1 MPPPV
6 RYTRSGEIN
15 LAYQV
20 IGSGPVDI
28 ALCMGSY
35 SHLDVL
41 WESAQFTRLF
51 ERVGEFARL
60 LLFDRRGVGLSDR
73 LAEPQTL
80 EQRNDDIRAV
90 LDAAGSER
98 AFILGLSEGGNMATL
113 FAATYPDRTI
123 GLILHGSK
131 PRWAWAPDWPYGTTQ
146 EEFEQTWRTA
156 AERNHEDDFST
167 ERWRRWMGSTLHD
180 DPSFR
185 EWWQRMRR
193 SMASPS
199 ARYQQSLMN
208 MQTDVRHVLPAIQAP
223 TLIINRED
231 DPVAPLGAVHWMASQ
246 IPNARVVVLPG
257 TGHLIDPDIFDDWI
271 ATLEEFVT
279 GVTKPVGSDRFL
291 TTLVAADIANST
303 ELVARVGDATWRQ
316 ILARHYELVA
326 RRLSVYSGAE
336 VDRAGDGFLARF
348 DGPARAVRFARD
360 IDREDQALGLR
371 ARAAV
376 HTGEVEQDGPALRGM
391 AVHIVTRLA
400 AVAAPG
406 EVIVSST
413 VRDLVAGGPFRF
425 TDRGTHELKGVPGP
439 RQVFALA

>member
-123 GLILHGSK
+123 GLILHGTK

-146 EEFEQTWRTA
+146 ESSSR
-156 AERNHEDDFST
+156 H
-167 ERWRRWMGSTLHD
+167 GG
-180 DPSFR
+180 PP
-185 EWWQRMRR
+185 
-193 SMASPS
+193 PS
-199 ARYQQSLMN
+199 AITRTTSPQNGGAAGWDRRCTTTPPSGSGGSGCGDRWPRRQRATS
-208 MQTDVRHVLPAIQAP
+208 
-223 TLIINRED
+223 NR
-231 DPVAPLGAVHWMASQ
+231 S
-246 IPNARVVVLPG
+246 
-257 TGHLIDPDIFDDWI
+257 
-271 ATLEEFVT
+271 
-279 GVTKPVGSDRFL
+279 
-291 TTLVAADIANST
+291 
-303 ELVARVGDATWRQ
+303 
-316 ILARHYELVA
+316 
-326 RRLSVYSGAE
+326 
-336 VDRAGDGFLARF
+336 
-348 DGPARAVRFARD
+348 
-360 IDREDQALGLR
+360 
-371 ARAAV
+371 
-376 HTGEVEQDGPALRGM
+376 
-391 AVHIVTRLA
+391 
-400 AVAAPG
+400 
-406 EVIVSST
+406 
-413 VRDLVAGGPFRF
+413 
-425 TDRGTHELKGVPGP
+425 
-439 RQVFALA
+439 

>member
-185 EWWQRMRR
+185 EWWQRMRDRWPRRQRATSNR
-193 SMASPS
+193 S
-199 ARYQQSLMN
+199 
-208 MQTDVRHVLPAIQAP
+208 
-223 TLIINRED
+223 
-231 DPVAPLGAVHWMASQ
+231 
-246 IPNARVVVLPG
+246 
-257 TGHLIDPDIFDDWI
+257 
-271 ATLEEFVT
+271 
-279 GVTKPVGSDRFL
+279 
-291 TTLVAADIANST
+291 
-303 ELVARVGDATWRQ
+303 
-316 ILARHYELVA
+316 
-326 RRLSVYSGAE
+326 
-336 VDRAGDGFLARF
+336 
-348 DGPARAVRFARD
+348 
-360 IDREDQALGLR
+360 
-371 ARAAV
+371 
-376 HTGEVEQDGPALRGM
+376 
-391 AVHIVTRLA
+391 
-400 AVAAPG
+400 
-406 EVIVSST
+406 
-413 VRDLVAGGPFRF
+413 
-425 TDRGTHELKGVPGP
+425 
-439 RQVFALA
+439 